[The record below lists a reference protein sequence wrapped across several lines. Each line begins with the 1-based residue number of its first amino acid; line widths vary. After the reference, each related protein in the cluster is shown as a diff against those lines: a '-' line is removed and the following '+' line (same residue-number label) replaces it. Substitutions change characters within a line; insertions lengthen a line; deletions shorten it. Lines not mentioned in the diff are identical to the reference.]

1 MSREFLLPVRVYI
14 EDTDAGGIVYY
25 VNYLKYFERARTEFM
40 RTIGYEKAAFLGG
53 DALFVV
59 TDVAIRYRQSAR
71 LDDLLQVSADVH
83 AVGAATIA
91 FAQKVYRE
99 GCCLAEGT
107 VTIAL
112 IAADTAR
119 PKRLPKSLR
128 TALVS
133 ESSEKQYS
141 H

>member
-1 MSREFLLPVRVYI
+1 MSREFLLPTRVYI

-40 RTIGYEKAAFLGG
+40 RNLGYEKAAFLGG

-59 TDVAIRYRQSAR
+59 TDVAVRYRQSAR
-71 LDDLLQVSADVH
+71 LDDWLRVSAV
-83 AVGAATIA
+83 VRSVTAATIV
-91 FAQKVYRE
+91 FEQKVYR
-99 GCCLAEGT
+99 GDCCLAEGT

-112 IAADTAR
+112 VASDSGR
-119 PKRLPKSLR
+119 PKRLPKALR
-128 TALVS
+128 AQLVVD
-133 ESSEKQYS
+133 SSEKQNS